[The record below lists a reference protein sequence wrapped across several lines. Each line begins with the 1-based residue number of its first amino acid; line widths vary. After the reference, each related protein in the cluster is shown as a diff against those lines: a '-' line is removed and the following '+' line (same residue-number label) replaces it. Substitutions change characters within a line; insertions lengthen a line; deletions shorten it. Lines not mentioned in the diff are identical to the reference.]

1 MIVIAILCA
10 SLVLQIIAV
19 FAALRLMK
27 TVGGRAIWIALSSAM
42 LLMSIRRGISLSEA
56 IEQYPHPASSLNA
69 ELVALLIT
77 CLVLA
82 AIFLVKPLIE
92 RIRQADQKL
101 DEQLHRNRLILQT
114 SPEGFLT
121 CDVYGKIQEVNETFC
136 KMVNCKPDD
145 ILHRNIYDM
154 VLIDTPMKTEKWLE
168 KFPPEGVLMAEGK
181 ILIRQNKSLDIAIT
195 AKCVEFSDVEFVYI
209 FMRDISARNKTRA
222 DLALQKKRAEVT
234 LESIGDGVI
243 TTDAKSNILYMNPV
257 AGSLIH
263 STPENVC
270 GKAFTDVVKLVAESR
285 PNEII
290 DPTEICIRNNR
301 HYTFSDHIL
310 LAAGGNGA
318 HFVKVVVAPLHD
330 EQKLA
335 IGSVTVI
342 HNVSELKHLSNN
354 LSYQATHDVLTGL
367 YNRRQFEN
375 RLEAALASAAN
386 DAYEHA
392 MCYMDLDQF
401 KIINDSCGHIAGDEL
416 LKQLAIRL
424 QGAVRE
430 TDTLARL
437 GGDEFGILLESCHL
451 EHARRVVDKVF
462 DTVGKFRFH
471 WHERIFEI
479 GLSIGLVPITKNSG
493 NLTDILSAA
502 DSACYIAKEKGRNRV
517 HVAVENDND
526 LRQRKSQMEQLQQ
539 LKQALNDDR
548 FELHGQSVKPL
559 GTNTNPWHT
568 EILLRMI
575 GADGKL
581 ILPGEFLPVAERY
594 NMMPAIDRWVVT
606 HVFQWLEL
614 NPIGDPDHLD
624 VLAINLSGQSLGEK
638 RFLDFVLSQLDKHS
652 VSGDRICFEI
662 TETAVISN
670 ITHAVNFIDALKVKG
685 CKFSLDDFGSGLSSF
700 KYLKDLNVDFLK
712 IDGSF
717 IRSMASD
724 KKTYDMVVSINEI
737 GHIMGLQTVAEHVE
751 NTELQALLETVGV
764 DFIQGYVVDKPRP
777 ITKREPLKNNIIAYN
792 EKTYVDNAGQ
802 QDIATI

>member
-1 MIVIAILCA
+1 MLVIAVLSTSLILQ
-10 SLVLQIIAV
+10 VIAV

-42 LLMSIRRGISLSEA
+42 LLMSVRRAISLSHA
-56 IEQYPHPASSLNA
+56 INQYPNPRTSLDA
-69 ELVALLIT
+69 ELAALLISI
-77 CLVLA
+77 LVLA
-82 AIFLVKPLIE
+82 AIFLVKPLVE
-92 RIRQADQKL
+92 RIRKADQKL

-121 CDVYGKIQEVNETFC
+121 CDIYGNIQEVNDTFC
-136 KMVNCKPDD
+136 KMVGTSKAQ
-145 ILHRNIYDM
+145 ILQRNIYGI
-154 VLIDTPMKTEKWLE
+154 LSSNSSTGAKNWLE
-168 KFPPEGVLMAEGK
+168 TFPAEGVLRLEGQ
-181 ILIRQNKSLDIAIT
+181 IALAHDKSLDIAVT
-195 AKCVEFSDVEFVYI
+195 AKRTEFSGELFIYI
-209 FMRDISARNKTRA
+209 FVRDISERNKGKA
-222 DLALQKKRAEVT
+222 DLALHKERAQVT

-243 TTDAKSNILYMNPV
+243 TTDAKGNILYMNPV
-257 AGSLIH
+257 AEALIYA
-263 STPENVC
+263 TPENAY
-270 GKAFTDVVKLVAESR
+270 GKVFTDVVKLVPESR
-285 PNEII
+285 PHEII

-301 HYTFSDHIL
+301 QYTFSDHIL
-310 LAAGGNGA
+310 LAAGGDGA

-330 EQKLA
+330 EQKLV

-386 DAYEHA
+386 DAHEHA
-392 MCYMDLDQF
+392 VCYMDLDQF

-416 LKQLAIRL
+416 LKQLAARL

-451 EHARRVVDKVF
+451 DHARRVVDNIF
-462 DTVGKFRFH
+462 DTVCKFRFH

-479 GLSIGLVPITKNSG
+479 GLSVGLVPITKDSG
-493 NLTDILSAA
+493 NLTDILNAA
-502 DSACYIAKEKGRNRV
+502 DSACYIAKEKGRNCV
-517 HVAVENDND
+517 HVAVQNDHE
-526 LRQRKSQMEQLQQ
+526 LRQRRSQMEQLQQ
-539 LKQALNDDR
+539 LKQALNENR

-559 GTNTNPWHT
+559 GKNTDPWHT

-575 GADGKL
+575 GADGAL

-594 NMMPAIDRWVVT
+594 NMMPAIDRWVIT
-606 HVFQWLEL
+606 NVFHWLEL
-614 NPIGDPDHLD
+614 NPAGLPDHQY
-624 VLAINLSGQSLGEK
+624 VYAINLSGQSLGDK
-638 RFLDFVLSQLDKHS
+638 RFLEFVLAQLDKHS
-652 VSGDRICFEI
+652 VRGDRICFEI

-670 ITHAVNFIDALKVKG
+670 ITHAGNFIDALKLKG

-700 KYLKDLNVDFLK
+700 RYLKDLNVDFLK

-724 KKTYDMVVSINEI
+724 EKTYDMVVSINEI
-737 GHIMGLQTVAEHVE
+737 GHIMGLQTIAEHVE
-751 NTELQALLETVGV
+751 NTELEILLETVGV

-777 ITKREPLKNNIIAYN
+777 ITKREPLKNNIIAYS
-792 EKTYVDNAGQ
+792 KKNARR
-802 QDIATI
+802 

>member
-1 MIVIAILCA
+1 MIVIAVLFT
-10 SLVLQIIAV
+10 SLILQIIAV

-42 LLMSIRRGISLSEA
+42 LLMSVRRAISLSHA
-56 IEQYPHPASSLNA
+56 INQYPNPRTSLDA
-69 ELVALLIT
+69 ELVALLISI
-77 CLVLA
+77 LVLA
-82 AIFLVKPLIE
+82 TIFLFKPLIE

-121 CDVYGKIQEVNETFC
+121 CDMHGNIQEVNHTFST
-136 KMVNCKPDD
+136 MAGYQSND
-145 ILHRNIYDM
+145 ILHRNIYDI
-154 VLIDTPMKTEKWLE
+154 LIIDTPMETESWLE
-168 KFPPEGVLMAEGK
+168 RFPQEGVWRMEGK
-181 ILIRQNKSLDIAIT
+181 ILLRHNKSLDIAIT
-195 AKCVEFSDVEFVYI
+195 AKHADFAGDKFVYI
-209 FMRDISARNKTRA
+209 FVRDISARNKAKT
-222 DLALQKKRAEVT
+222 DLALQKERAQVT

-243 TTDAKSNILYMNPV
+243 TTDAKGNILYMNPV
-257 AGSLIH
+257 AESLIY
-263 STPENVC
+263 STPENAC
-270 GKAFTDVVKLVAESR
+270 GKTFTDVVKLVAESR

-310 LAAGGNGA
+310 LAAGGDGA

-342 HNVSELKHLSNN
+342 HNVSELKYLSNN
-354 LSYQATHDVLTGL
+354 LSYQATHDALTGL

-386 DAYEHA
+386 NAHEHA

-451 EHARRVVDKVF
+451 EHARRVVDNVF
-462 DTVGKFRFH
+462 DTVEKFRFH

-526 LRQRKSQMEQLQQ
+526 LRQRKSQMEQLQK
-539 LKQALNDDR
+539 LKYALNEDR

-559 GTNTNPWHT
+559 GANTYPWHT

-581 ILPGEFLPVAERY
+581 ILPDEFLPVAERY
-594 NMMPAIDRWVVT
+594 NMMPAIDQWVVT
-606 HVFQWLEL
+606 NVFRWLEL
-614 NPIGDPDHLD
+614 NPIGALDHQD

-670 ITHAVNFIDALKVKG
+670 ITYAGNFIDTLKAKG

-724 KKTYDMVVSINEI
+724 EKTYDMVVSINEI
-737 GHIMGLQTVAEHVE
+737 GHIMGLKTIAEHVE
-751 NTELQALLETVGV
+751 NAELQALLETVGV
-764 DFIQGYVVDKPRP
+764 DFIQGYIVDKPYP
-777 ITKREPLKNNIIAYN
+777 IGKRRSSKNNIIAYN
-792 EKTYVDNAGQ
+792 TKKRT
-802 QDIATI
+802 